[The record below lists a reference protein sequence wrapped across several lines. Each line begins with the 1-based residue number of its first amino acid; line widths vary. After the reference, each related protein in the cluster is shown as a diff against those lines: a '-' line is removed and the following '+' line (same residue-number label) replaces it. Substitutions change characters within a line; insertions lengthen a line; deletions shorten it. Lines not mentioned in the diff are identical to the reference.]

1 MKKRSPLTPE
11 GGTRKKK
18 KREKKNEIWN
28 TEQNMNT

>member
-11 GGTRKKK
+11 GGMRKKK
-18 KREKKNEIWN
+18 KREKNEIWN